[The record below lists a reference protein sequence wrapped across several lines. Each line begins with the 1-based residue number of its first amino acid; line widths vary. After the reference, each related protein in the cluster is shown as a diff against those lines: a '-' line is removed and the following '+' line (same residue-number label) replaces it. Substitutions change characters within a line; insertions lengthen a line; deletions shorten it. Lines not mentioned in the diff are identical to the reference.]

1 MNTLKPMKR
10 TDKDS
15 TDKCVKLFIIN
26 TGGDDLAD
34 GSNIIFNFQRYSI
47 IQHHFITSYSLPLDF
62 VYLETN
68 LHNATASSEHTSS
81 ISCSLILRS
90 DRSPIRLYHSFSSG
104 CSPIL
109 KVVKAY
115 LSLLISRKIIA

>member
-1 MNTLKPMKR
+1 MNTLKQTKR

-15 TDKCVKLFIIN
+15 IDKRVERFKIN

-34 GSNIIFNFQRYSI
+34 GSNTIFNFQYYSI
-47 IQHHFITSYSLPLDF
+47 IQRHFTTSYSLLLDSL
-62 VYLETN
+62 YLETN
-68 LHNATASSEHTSS
+68 LHNATASSEHTAL

-90 DRSPIRLYHSFSSG
+90 VHSPIRLYLSFSSG

-109 KVVKAY
+109 KVAKAY
-115 LSLLISRKIIA
+115 LSLLIS

>member
-15 TDKCVKLFIIN
+15 TNKCVKRFIVN

-34 GSNIIFNFQRYSI
+34 GSNIIFNFQCYSI
-47 IQHHFITSYSLPLDF
+47 IQHHFITSYSLPLDSL
-62 VYLETN
+62 YLETN
-68 LHNATASSEHTSS
+68 LHNATASSEHIAS

-90 DRSPIRLYHSFSSG
+90 DHSPIRLYHSFSSG

-109 KVVKAY
+109 KLVKAY
-115 LSLLISRKIIA
+115 LSLLISRKITA